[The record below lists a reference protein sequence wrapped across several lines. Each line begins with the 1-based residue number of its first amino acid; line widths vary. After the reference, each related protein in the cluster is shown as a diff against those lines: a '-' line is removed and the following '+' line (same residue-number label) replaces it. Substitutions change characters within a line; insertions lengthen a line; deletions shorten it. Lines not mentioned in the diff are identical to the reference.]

1 MDSAT
6 VKKVSK
12 QLNHHLKTL
21 NHQPIS
27 LTLNRDNDDVELIIN
42 SDESRLR
49 IDFYAQEVEKKE
61 KLVFSENDLQQLQSK
76 IHKITGDGEVM
87 GIFNELLGINEK
99 VHVFGCD

>member
-1 MDSAT
+1 MKLLMDSAT

-21 NHQPIS
+21 KHQPLSIN
-27 LTLNRDNDDVELIIN
+27 LNRDNDDIELIIN

-49 IDFYAQEVEKKE
+49 IDFYAQEVEKKQ
-61 KLVFSENDLQQLQSK
+61 KLVFSKNDLQKLQSK

-87 GIFNELLGINEK
+87 GMFNELLGVNA
-99 VHVFGCD
+99 G